1 MSSQKQLLE
10 LAKEAKNFGV
20 KVLINNASLKCPSIN
35 LEDYE
40 LNNIQKM
47 LDVDLLAPIK
57 LTYLLLK
64 DINRIVNINS
74 LVGLEVKPKRS
85 IYSAAKYGLRG
96 FSNSLKMESEFLHIL
111 DVYVSRLVDDDE
123 NNMEGLNTKNVSKL
137 IYDAYIKKENELI
150 LDGRNNDY
158 TYVD

>member
-1 MSSQKQLLE
+1 
-10 LAKEAKNFGV
+10 
-20 KVLINNASLKCPSIN
+20 
-35 LEDYE
+35 
-40 LNNIQKM
+40 
-47 LDVDLLAPIK
+47 
-57 LTYLLLK
+57 
-64 DINRIVNINS
+64 
-74 LVGLEVKPKRS
+74 
-85 IYSAAKYGLRG
+85 
-96 FSNSLKMESEFLHIL
+96 MESEFLHIL